1 MLTRWKELKKT
12 YQMDWP
18 HKVRGCWCTHALGS
32 LGNGVTSCYIN
43 MCKNHVENHSKGC
56 TSSAA
61 WLKRSQFRVAGV
73 GKMTDRHAL
82 EPLFFGH
89 VKPKKHHFHITKWS
103 KQTTICNWHK
113 IKNKKH
119 NSSVPKPHAGH
130 IFYHRSCA
138 QMITPPRAVSV
149 GRDVVFVCCD
159 IEFNILRVS
168 WVSYMSCVLTAN
180 HQLLTC
186 LL

>member
-1 MLTRWKELKKT
+1 MLTRWKELKKHT
-12 YQMDWP
+12 KWID
-18 HKVRGCWCTHALGS
+18 HTKSVAVGVRTLLDLLAMALH
-32 LGNGVTSCYIN
+32 
-43 MCKNHVENHSKGC
+43 HVISICVKTRWKPQQRLYVKRC
-56 TSSAA
+56 LAKTVPISSG
-61 WLKRSQFRVAGV
+61 RR